1 VLDAGVI
8 LKAVARQIFAIARA
22 LEAAVRHLGNDWD
35 VGIDPDAAEVKGLG
49 HAHRG
54 AVILGPDR

>member
-1 VLDAGVI
+1 MLDAGVI
-8 LKAVARQIFAIARA
+8 LKAVARKILAVPRA
-22 LEAAVRHLGNDWD
+22 LEAAVRHLGNDRD
-35 VGIDPDAAEVKGLG
+35 VGVDPDASEVKGLG